1 MTKEIS
7 NFSSPCFPK
16 KKKQL
21 LAMAIQNILSNSQYT
36 FLGPAKLDFLCNSLR
51 IKFVFQTRNKLVY
64 VYSQSPFQAKL
75 LKYKYFL
82 YTLIVLNTKF
92 DPNQIFTAKSAHE
105 FHIYF
110 RIKPWV
116 NHNQKE
122 YFLFSHFCKR
132 FKTKWRE
139 KGVFFL
145 S

>member
-36 FLGPAKLDFLCNSLR
+36 FLGPTKLNVLCNSLQ
-51 IKFVFQTRNKLVY
+51 IKFVFQTRNKLAH

-75 LKYKYFL
+75 LKNKSFL
-82 YTLIVLNTKF
+82 FTLIVLNTKF
-92 DPNQIFTAKSAHE
+92 DPNQIFTSKSTHE

-110 RIKPWV
+110 PIKPWV

-122 YFLFSHFCKR
+122 YFF
-132 FKTKWRE
+132 
-139 KGVFFL
+139 VFPFL
-145 S
+145 